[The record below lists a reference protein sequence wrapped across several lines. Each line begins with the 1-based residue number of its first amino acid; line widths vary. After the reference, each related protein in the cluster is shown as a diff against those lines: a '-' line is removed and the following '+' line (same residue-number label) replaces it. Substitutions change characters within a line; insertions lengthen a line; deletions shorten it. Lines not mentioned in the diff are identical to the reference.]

1 MKSISYYLSTLWSSC
16 VSQILLYS
24 LKFFALGKKIER
36 LKNKRKQEKNLRL
49 TEGTKEG
56 GSYNGMMSKRFIFF
70 IFCHEIIIVKP

>member
-1 MKSISYYLSTLWSSC
+1 VVKLRKSNFTLF
-16 VSQILLYS
+16 SQI
-24 LKFFALGKKIER
+24 FAFGKKIER